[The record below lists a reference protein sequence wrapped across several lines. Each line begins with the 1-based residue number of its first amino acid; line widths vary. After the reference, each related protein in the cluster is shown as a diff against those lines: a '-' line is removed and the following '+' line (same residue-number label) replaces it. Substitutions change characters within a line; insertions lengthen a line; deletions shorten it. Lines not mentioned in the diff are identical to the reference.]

1 MARSISIDPLSL
13 HDMSLGDDNTII
25 LHDSTK
31 SDKEGENLVPKHV
44 HANPENPLICPSVA
58 LGTWLALNQQSFEL
72 SEQLF
77 RKQNSGKSSAS
88 QRCCENLVESLSK
101 CATEVKVCVQSASG
115 HGIRKGSA
123 TSVSS
128 GTT

>member
-1 MARSISIDPLSL
+1 M
-13 HDMSLGDDNTII
+13 II
-25 LHDSTK
+25 QHDSTK
-31 SDKEGENLVPKHV
+31 SDKEGENLVQKHV

-77 RKQNSGKSSAS
+77 RKQNTA
-88 QRCCENLVESLSK
+88 QRHCDDLVELLSK
-101 CATEVKVCVQSASG
+101 CGAEVKVCVQSASG
-115 HGIRKGSA
+115 HVIRKGSA

-128 GTT
+128 GTTPPPPKLQAQQQEETGL